1 MLKHRNYYHP
11 QETMACNG
19 TTCLLADLP
28 ISVMGAT
35 GKLSKA

>member
-1 MLKHRNYYHP
+1 MIHKKQWLVM
-11 QETMACNG
+11 E
-19 TTCLLADLP
+19 LLADLP